1 MKVAFATTS
10 GEAVD
15 EHFGRA
21 STFAVYDVTPTGSE
35 FVEMRRVA
43 DGEFDE
49 QIVATRGLGS
59 LHEDA
64 VDAKIGKLA
73 DVKIVY
79 FSEIGGPS
87 AAKLIRAGIMP
98 LKTATGTGI
107 LSAADRLV
115 ETMRTQPAPW
125 MRRALAADASM
136 SPEQ

>member
-21 STFAVYDVTPTGSE
+21 STFAVYDVTPEGTI
-35 FVEMRRVA
+35 FLEMRRVA
-43 DGEFDE
+43 EGAFDDE
-49 QIVATRGLGS
+49 IVASRGLGS
-59 LHEDA
+59 LHDDA
-64 VDAKIGKLA
+64 VTAKIGKLG

-98 LKTATGTGI
+98 LKAAAGTGI
-107 LSAADRLV
+107 ASAADRLV
-115 ETMRTQPAPW
+115 QTMRTKPAPW
-125 MRRALAADASM
+125 MRRALADDASARLD
-136 SPEQ
+136 Q